1 MKFKKIGYCMT
12 ASHCSFE
19 AAYRAMESLALS
31 GYELVPIM
39 SENAYYTDTRFA
51 PAEEF
56 SARVEAI
63 CGRQVIHT
71 IKDAEPLGPKTP
83 LDLLVVAPCT
93 GNTLAKMVHGITDT
107 AATMAI
113 KAHLRA
119 DRPTLLAIATNDA
132 MSSNLA
138 NISRALMRKSVYLV
152 PMRQDDPVGKPH
164 SLVADFGLVGECVRL
179 IEEHAPSALAQMR
192 PLFLSK

>member
-1 MKFKKIGYCMT
+1 MRFKRIGYCIT
-12 ASHCSFE
+12 ASHCTFSH
-19 AAYRAMESLALS
+19 SLATLTELVGM
-31 GYELVPIM
+31 GYEVVPIM

-51 PAEEF
+51 TAEEF
-56 SARVEAI
+56 SREVEEL
-63 CGRQVIHT
+63 CGRSVIHT
-71 IKDAEPLGPKTP
+71 IKDAEPLGPKEP

-93 GNTLAKMVHGITDT
+93 GNTLAKMTAGITDT
-107 AATMAI
+107 TATMAI

-152 PMRQDDPVGKPH
+152 PMRQDDTVGKPH
-164 SLVADFGLVGECVRL
+164 SLVADFRLIPDCVRR
-179 IEEHAPSALAQMR
+179 IEEFAPLAKAQLR
-192 PLFLSK
+192 PLFLS

>member
-1 MKFKKIGYCMT
+1 MKFKKIGYCIT
-12 ASHCSFE
+12 ASHCSFRRAYE
-19 AAYRAMESLALS
+19 ALDGLVRA
-31 GYELVPIM
+31 GYEVVPIM
-39 SENAYYTDTRFA
+39 SENAYYTDTRFT
-51 PAEEF
+51 PAEDF
-56 SARVEAI
+56 SAKVEAL

-71 IKDAEPLGPKTP
+71 IKDAEPFGPIEP

-93 GNTLAKMVHGITDT
+93 GNTLAKMTGGITDT

-164 SLVADFGLVGECVRL
+164 SLVADFSLIEECVRL
-179 IEEHAPSALAQMR
+179 IEEKAPSPAAQMR
-192 PLFLSK
+192 PLFLSR